1 MAQRTVAVA
10 SSLIVGSFE
19 EQKMSKAERE
29 IRLRSSGHTD
39 TGQVRDNNEDNIHV
53 WHQDEKRVLA
63 VVADGM
69 GGAVAGEE
77 ASRIAV
83 DTIKNGLVAPSIANS
98 RAQWGDDGLSD
109 YLQDLIRHA
118 NGSIIEQAQKRPE
131 LRGMGTTITLAYV
144 QGCDVIV
151 GHVGDSR
158 AYLVRHADG
167 GIQQI
172 TSDHSFV
179 QALVDGGHLTS
190 EEALGHPMGNVLYR
204 ALGQTHDLEIDI
216 YHTKLN
222 AQDRLL
228 LCSDGLTLHLRADE
242 IAAIALKHDDPDA
255 IIAELVALTNERG
268 GRDNISVIVVAAE
281 IDDDAPVADIAD
293 DRTGSLSSHEDNPP
307 VAIPRENSNMG
318 ASEPGTKRSTTTSTQ
333 EVVSVVGAEAA
344 HPVSD
349 KPDDDAPDEPG
360 EGKDHL
366 LPDQ

>member
-1 MAQRTVAVA
+1 
-10 SSLIVGSFE
+10 
-19 EQKMSKAERE
+19 MSNAERE

-39 TGQVRDNNEDNIHV
+39 TGQVRDNNEDNIHL
-53 WHQDEKRVLA
+53 WHQDDQRVLA

-83 DTIKNGLVAPSIANS
+83 ETVKSDLIAPYIANS
-98 RAQWGDDGLSD
+98 RAEWGDDGLSA
-109 YLQDLIRHA
+109 YLQDTIRHA
-118 NGSIIEQAQKRPE
+118 NNNIIEQARKRPE
-131 LRGMGTTITLAYV
+131 LRGMGTTVTLAYV
-144 QGCDVIV
+144 QGRKVIV

-158 AYLVRHADG
+158 AYLVKHTGG

-204 ALGQTHDLEIDI
+204 ALGQTQDLEIDV
-216 YHTKLN
+216 YHTQLD

-228 LCSDGLTLHLRADE
+228 LCSDGLTLHLLPEE
-242 IAAIALKHDDPDA
+242 IAAIALKHDDPAA
-255 IIAELVALTNERG
+255 IIQELVALTNERG
-268 GRDNISVIVVAAE
+268 GRDNVSVIVV
-281 IDDDAPVADIAD
+281 VADGIAGAD
-293 DRTGSLSSHEDNPP
+293 SAGESTVHASPLSSHENSPP

-318 ASEPGTKRSTTTSTQ
+318 ASEPQAKRSTTTSTQ
-333 EVVSVVGAEAA
+333 EIVRVST
-344 HPVSD
+344 
-349 KPDDDAPDEPG
+349 PDTAGESTPTGESTSAGDEPSSDAPDEPG
-360 EGKDHL
+360 EGRDHL